1 VANFL
6 IDRVSPV
13 LEGEGH
19 EASEE
24 ENSGEEEHVS
34 EEAAGGRSAGGKKRR
49 KKIKNGE
56 ASGRKVF
63 ARGGFSDAAGDWQA
77 DLDNQQR
84 ERLEEKEKKKAEDIW
99 AGRDLKAYVYA
110 CFFFFLQT
118 TGVPVLV
125 QKQFFPFNGPKLGFA
140 HRKIFA
146 PNATL

>member
-1 VANFL
+1 L

-110 CFFFFLQT
+110 CFFFL
-118 TGVPVLV
+118 P
-125 QKQFFPFNGPKLGFA
+125 PNHWGPCFGPKTIFSPLTDQKLGFA